1 MANEQGQAHTDN
13 LDLGPKLQCGVAM
26 AMKVFLC
33 ASWGGAAMKVKFLRV
48 MFNLS
53 CMAGILESRFLEAKR
68 KNGGRIHPKLNICLG
83 PIVNKYHE
91 GNVKR
96 TLKRKLKVLDI
107 AANKANG
114 SEHVSK
120 IVSYRRMLAG
130 ALNSFGMCCVC
141 FVSCCVA
148 ATRLHCQHGMH
159 FTFIIA
165 WLPFAMPWHSTC
177 CCCQLAHLPLRM
189 HVGVHGGCLSCLI
202 HLTRLETRTKESDA
216 CASLCVY
223 DLGRNGN
230 DSWEMCTNSQL
241 TNWGRFEFE
250 YMH

>member
-26 AMKVFLC
+26 AMKAFLC

-68 KNGGRIHPKLNICLG
+68 KIGGRIHPKLNMCLG

-120 IVSYRRMLAG
+120 IVSYRHMLAG
-130 ALNSFGMCCVC
+130 ALNSLGMCCVC

-159 FTFIIA
+159 ITLIIA
-165 WLPFAMPWHSTC
+165 
-177 CCCQLAHLPLRM
+177 
-189 HVGVHGGCLSCLI
+189 
-202 HLTRLETRTKESDA
+202 
-216 CASLCVY
+216 
-223 DLGRNGN
+223 
-230 DSWEMCTNSQL
+230 
-241 TNWGRFEFE
+241 
-250 YMH
+250 

>member
-1 MANEQGQAHTDN
+1 MANEQGHARADN
-13 LDLGPKLQCGVAM
+13 LDICLKLQCRVAM

-96 TLKRKLKVLDI
+96 TLKRKFKVLDI

-165 WLPFAMPWHSTC
+165 WLPFAMP
-177 CCCQLAHLPLRM
+177 
-189 HVGVHGGCLSCLI
+189 
-202 HLTRLETRTKESDA
+202 
-216 CASLCVY
+216 
-223 DLGRNGN
+223 
-230 DSWEMCTNSQL
+230 
-241 TNWGRFEFE
+241 
-250 YMH
+250 

>member
-96 TLKRKLKVLDI
+96 TLKRKLKVLEI
-107 AANKANG
+107 AAMKANG
-114 SEHVSK
+114 S
-120 IVSYRRMLAG
+120 
-130 ALNSFGMCCVC
+130 
-141 FVSCCVA
+141 
-148 ATRLHCQHGMH
+148 
-159 FTFIIA
+159 
-165 WLPFAMPWHSTC
+165 
-177 CCCQLAHLPLRM
+177 
-189 HVGVHGGCLSCLI
+189 
-202 HLTRLETRTKESDA
+202 
-216 CASLCVY
+216 
-223 DLGRNGN
+223 
-230 DSWEMCTNSQL
+230 
-241 TNWGRFEFE
+241 
-250 YMH
+250 

>member
-26 AMKVFLC
+26 AMKV
-33 ASWGGAAMKVKFLRV
+33 FLRV

-114 SEHVSK
+114 PEL
-120 IVSYRRMLAG
+120 LA
-130 ALNSFGMCCVC
+130 F
-141 FVSCCVA
+141 
-148 ATRLHCQHGMH
+148 
-159 FTFIIA
+159 
-165 WLPFAMPWHSTC
+165 
-177 CCCQLAHLPLRM
+177 
-189 HVGVHGGCLSCLI
+189 
-202 HLTRLETRTKESDA
+202 
-216 CASLCVY
+216 LC
-223 DLGRNGN
+223 
-230 DSWEMCTNSQL
+230 
-241 TNWGRFEFE
+241 
-250 YMH
+250 